1 MRELLYRIERKK
13 ILMYGLL
20 LLGTIIFFF
29 RSAVSSRIS
38 LYDEMAYIL
47 TALQLHSGT
56 ISFVDDWSVI
66 QLFGYVTLPFV
77 SMFVELKGSTE
88 GIVLFLRGLYLLIK
102 LIVAVWA
109 IRRIHNCKANEW
121 IGFLA
126 VLFFFCFT
134 PYNIDTLSYN
144 TVSIMMVFMM
154 VIMLET
160 DLKYK
165 RDYFGVGLF
174 LAIAILAQPFYCL
187 LYPVFLIGFI
197 IQKKFDRYSGKELR
211 SNILCF
217 SLGVFVIA
225 VIVGTYILSRAS
237 IGEVFYNLPHI
248 FTNKDHSVGVGGGN
262 AIFSI
267 VISFLEFFLIVL
279 KGFWIYTI
287 ISIITIAV
295 LVFGKLKFKKKIILC
310 TLKLVLCI
318 CYILLQFKQSIIE
331 NIFWVPFFWY
341 CLEIIIIFKS
351 YHSIFTWI
359 LISFACSCTGM
370 GTNTGILS
378 ISAVECVYA
387 TLAVVIIAKHK
398 TDEYDMKGI
407 WTIYNLMLIVIVGLH
422 IFILWDRNIEAED
435 FDSYIEVG
443 PLKGTYTSE
452 ELYYFYYDLL
462 NEVDSFQISK
472 EDKALFATY
481 EPTVAVH
488 LDTRMAGIFFYEDYE
503 RIKEYYEFNSDNIPD
518 FIYFEKPVNIDS
530 AAIGLSDAQKDLVQY
545 IFKDSEYYLEE
556 GERAVLAVRNN

>member
-1 MRELLYRIERKK
+1 MIGLSYKIEWKK
-13 ILMYGLL
+13 ILMYGMLL
-20 LLGTIIFFF
+20 LCTIVFFI
-29 RSAVSSRIS
+29 RSRVTTNIS
-38 LYDEMAYIL
+38 MSDEMAYIL

-77 SMFVELKGSTE
+77 SMFIDLKGNTE
-88 GIVLFLRGLYLLIK
+88 GIVLFLRCLYLLIK
-102 LIVAVWA
+102 LIVAIWS
-109 IRRIHNCKANEW
+109 IRRIRNCKANEW

-160 DLKYK
+160 DLKQK
-165 RDYFGVGLF
+165 RDYFFIGLF
-174 LAIAILAQPFYCL
+174 LSIAILAQPFYCIIYL
-187 LYPVFLIGFI
+187 VFLIGFI

-211 SNILCF
+211 KNILCF

-225 VIVGTYILSRAS
+225 IIVGTYILSRAS

-248 FTNKDHSVGVGGGN
+248 FTNKDHSVGAGGEN

-295 LVFGKLKFKKKIILC
+295 LVQLKFKKKIILC

-341 CLEIIIIFKS
+341 CLEIIIIFKA
-351 YHSIFTWI
+351 YRSIFTWI
-359 LISFACSCTGM
+359 LISFACSCTGL

-378 ISAVECVYA
+378 ISAVECIYA
-387 TLAVVIIAKHK
+387 TLALIIIAKNK
-398 TDEYDMKGI
+398 TDEYGMKGI
-407 WTIYNLMLIVIVGLH
+407 WTIYILMLLVVVGLH
-422 IFILWDRNIEAED
+422 TFRLWDRNIEAED
-435 FDSYIEVG
+435 FDSYIETG

-452 ELYYFYYDLL
+452 ELYYFYNDLL

-472 EDKALFATY
+472 EDKVLFATY

-488 LDTRMAGIFFYEDYE
+488 LDTRMAGIFFFEDYE
-503 RIKEYYEFNSDNIPD
+503 RIKEYYEFNSDNMPD
-518 FIYFEKPVNIDS
+518 IIYFEKPVNIDS

-545 IFKDSEYYLEE
+545 IFKDSAYYLEE